1 MNKQKT
7 LMLAVVFALAA
18 TVTAAAQC
26 QCDDVALQRHVEK
39 YNELARR
46 CERAAWE
53 EKDYLMH
60 LWHWKACMWDLD
72 APRFGRSS
80 TDQGGGKRPGGGTAL
95 ALDRLFELE
104 RCLPPGGQERTNG
117 AVT

>member
-18 TVTAAAQC
+18 WVTAAAAQC

-53 EKDYLMH
+53 EKDYLMR
-60 LWHWKACMWDLD
+60 LWHTGRRACGIRMRQDL
-72 APRFGRSS
+72 AIR
-80 TDQGGGKRPGGGTAL
+80 
-95 ALDRLFELE
+95 
-104 RCLPPGGQERTNG
+104 
-117 AVT
+117 